1 MAERIASL
9 TIVRSG
15 GVAGITRRRSVE
27 GASLTAAQR
36 KALATLAAAAPAP
49 PARGADRFSFALTL
63 AYEDG
68 TTQEITVPE
77 DAVPAALADIIR

>member
-27 GASLTAAQR
+27 AASLTPAQK
-36 KALATLAAAAPAP
+36 KALATLPAAPPAP
-49 PARGADRFSFALTL
+49 PARGADRFSFVLTL

-68 TTQEITVPE
+68 KTQEITVPE

>member
-1 MAERIASL
+1 VAERIASL
-9 TIVRSG
+9 SIVRSG
-15 GVAGITRRRSVE
+15 GVAGVTRRRGVE
-27 GASLTAAQR
+27 AATLTPSQK
-36 KALATLAAAAPAP
+36 KALAALAAAPPAP